1 MARESKQ
8 IDILRV
14 IYEKQTN
21 QGYPPTVREIGEAV
35 GLSSTSTVH
44 GHLDRLQK
52 KGYLK
57 KDPTKPRAIEIT
69 DEGLTVL
76 GISSNQ
82 GKIPVIGV
90 VTAGMP
96 ILAVEN
102 QADDFF
108 PLPDN
113 LTPYDG
119 DLFMLNV
126 YGTSMINV
134 GILDGDQVIVKKQD
148 YAENGEIVVAMTSDD
163 EATVKRFFKE
173 NGQFRLQPENDN
185 MAPIILDAVTILGKV
200 VGLYRSEIY

>member
-8 IDILRV
+8 VDVLRV

-69 DEGLTVL
+69 DEGLTLL
-76 GISSNQ
+76 GISNNQ

-90 VTAGMP
+90 VTAGTP

-102 QADDFF
+102 QADDYF

-113 LTPYDG
+113 LIPYDG

-126 YGTSMINV
+126 HGTSMINI

-148 YAENGEIVVAMTSDD
+148 YAENGEIVVAMTNDD

-173 NGQFRLQPENDN
+173 NNYFRLQPENDD
-185 MAPIILDAVTILGKV
+185 MAPIILETVTILGKV
-200 VGLYRSEIY
+200 VGLYRSEVY